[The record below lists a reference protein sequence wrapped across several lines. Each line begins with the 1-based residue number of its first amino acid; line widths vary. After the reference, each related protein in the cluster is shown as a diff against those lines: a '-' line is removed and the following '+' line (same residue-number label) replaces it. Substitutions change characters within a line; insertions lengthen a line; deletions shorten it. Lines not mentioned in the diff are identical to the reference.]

1 MSCSGSTALDDLLCR
16 RNTVV
21 VCGPGGVGKTTT
33 AAALAASVAMKRPG
47 RVLVLTIDP
56 ARRLADALGLAELG
70 NTETRIPAELFGR
83 SGSPPE
89 GELWAAMLDT
99 GQAWD
104 QLVRRNAPDPAT
116 AARLLANPLYRNV
129 STEFVQ
135 SHDYIA
141 AERLFELH
149 QSGRF
154 DLIVVDTPPSRH
166 AVDFLLAPDRMAE
179 FFSSRLL
186 RWLLAP
192 YRSRLSSI
200 ASRPFTQIA
209 DRILGNDLLRDVS
222 EFFTLVQRMH
232 SGFVRRAR
240 GVSELLRDSSTTFMV
255 VTTLENGPRA
265 EAAHLMGALSDMGLD
280 LGAVVLNKVLPRFL
294 LDSGHRASASTL
306 ETDPGP
312 VASMS
317 ATAEG
322 LDELLVSRVLH
333 EVGASFLRYSRLALG
348 EQLELEKLPIGNAT
362 CSAVPYFGVDVT
374 DLAGLLRL
382 GEAMMSSTCGRP
394 HGDRPSRADLVR

>member
-1 MSCSGSTALDDLLCR
+1 MSDAERGALDDLLSR
-16 RNTVV
+16 RSTVV

-33 AAALAASVAMKRPG
+33 AAAVAASVATRRPG

-56 ARRLADALGLAELG
+56 ARRLADALGLDELG
-70 NTETRIPAELFGR
+70 NTETRIPAELFGCSAGR
-83 SGSPPE
+83 PK

-104 QLVRRNAPDPAT
+104 QLVHRHAPDAAT

-129 STEFVQ
+129 STQFVQ

-141 AERLFELH
+141 AERLYELH

-192 YRSRLSSI
+192 YRSRWSSI

-232 SGFVRRAR
+232 SGFAERSK
-240 GVSELLRDSSTTFMV
+240 GVAELLRDPSTTFMV
-255 VTTLENGPRA
+255 VTTLEAGPRI
-265 EAAHLMGALSDMGLD
+265 EATQLMGSLSGMGLD
-280 LGAVVLNKVLPRFL
+280 LGAVVLNKVLPQFL
-294 LDSGHRASASTL
+294 LDPRHQESASVMEDDPRSLVAASA
-306 ETDPGP
+306 
-312 VASMS
+312 VADD
-317 ATAEG
+317 
-322 LDELLVSRVLH
+322 LDEALVCRVLH
-333 EVGASFLRYSRLALG
+333 EVGASFLQYGRLAYR
-348 EQLELEKLPIGNAT
+348 EQLESEKLPLGNAV
-362 CSAVPYFGVDVT
+362 CSVVPYFGVDVT
-374 DLAGLLRL
+374 DLADLLQL
-382 GEAMMSSTCGRP
+382 GEAMTKTTCGP
-394 HGDRPSRADLVR
+394 PPSERLSEADAVR